1 METNKSELYVK
12 CTSLNARNRC
22 NENTEVSD
30 FIPDKCFLPFQAHA
44 LARVQPQTQ
53 CTITPAARE
62 EKSTM
67 KQKGKRRFGIPRKNT
82 GRH

>member
-1 METNKSELYVK
+1 MK
-12 CTSLNARNRC
+12 CTLINACNCC

-30 FIPDKCFLPFQAHA
+30 FIPDKCFLPFQAHG

-62 EKSTM
+62 EKSKM
-67 KQKGKRRFGIPRKNT
+67 KQKGKRRFGIPRKNI